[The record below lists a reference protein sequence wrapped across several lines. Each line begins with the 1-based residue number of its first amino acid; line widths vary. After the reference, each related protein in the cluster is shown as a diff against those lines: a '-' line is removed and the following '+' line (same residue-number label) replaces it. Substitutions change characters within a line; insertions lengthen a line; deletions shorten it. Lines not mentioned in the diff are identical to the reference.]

1 MLVWNSMKQ
10 GVRGVQDSGSEIGY
24 VVGDNSSDFFRF
36 VMPED
41 LELKKWDYV
50 YVRAGRHL
58 VTGRIEKVMASS
70 ELLSDDLDFR
80 SIGKYVQSSINY
92 SVSICLVRVVGE
104 YLKGKVEASRILVRP
119 GNIVYLATTEMLE
132 SIFGF
137 PPEEALSIGSL
148 TDRTDVRVSV
158 SVRGMMRHVA
168 ILAQTGAGKSHT
180 AGVLMEELLKK
191 GASIIVIDPHAD
203 YVLMRQRHSGGFYN
217 GSIKTFRTPLS
228 TGRYGESSGFVST
241 FTLRFSDLDS
251 EDISEIMGIKESWTN
266 LRKSVEDTVSRMHGK
281 RDFDDFVKTASELPA
296 EDYHRITG
304 RLRLL
309 GKVKSIFSSSTT
321 GIGDYLSPGSM
332 SILDLSGMDQFLANY
347 FSYRVLKETYEAKV
361 NGTYRYPVFVFIE
374 ESHNFAPPGAN
385 TLIAQMIKKIASEGR
400 KFGVFLIVITQRPC
414 KIDQDILSQC
424 NSQIILRITNPLDQK
439 AVVESGESVSQSVID
454 DLPSLNVG
462 EAILVG
468 QFVRLPVSVR
478 IRERESREGGGDV
491 DILSLLSEAR
501 EEKRRADDPKKIRE
515 GIGKFLED

>member
-1 MLVWNSMKQ
+1 MKRE
-10 GVRGVQDSGSEIGY
+10 VKGVQDSESEIGY
-24 VVGDNSSDFFRF
+24 IVGDNSSDFFRF
-36 VMPED
+36 VMPEEM
-41 LELKKWDYV
+41 ELRKWDYV
-50 YVRAGRHL
+50 YVAVNDHL
-58 VTGRIEKVMASS
+58 VIGRIEKVMASS

-80 SIGKYVQSSINY
+80 SIGKYVESSISY
-92 SVSICLVRVVGE
+92 SVSICLARVVGE
-104 YLKGKVEASRILVRP
+104 YVAGRIETSRILVRP
-119 GNIVYLATTEMLE
+119 GNRVYLASTEMLE
-132 SIFGF
+132 NIFGF
-137 PPEEALSIGSL
+137 PEEESLNIGSL
-148 TDRTDVRVSV
+148 TDRDDVKVSV

-203 YVLMRQRHSGGFYN
+203 YVLMRQKHDGGFYN
-217 GSIKTFRTPLS
+217 GSIRTFRTPLS
-228 TGRYGESSGFVST
+228 TGRYGDGSGFVNT
-241 FTLRFSDLDS
+241 FTLRFSDLDT

-266 LRKSVEDTVSRMHGK
+266 LRKSVEDTVSKMHGK
-281 RDFDDFVKTASELPA
+281 RDFDDFISTASELPA

-321 GIGDYLSPGSM
+321 GIRDYLSPGSM

-374 ESHNFAPPGAN
+374 ESHNFAPPGSN
-385 TLIAQMIKKIASEGR
+385 TLIAQMIKRIASEGR

-468 QFVRLPVSVR
+468 QFVRLPVSVK

-491 DILSLLSEAR
+491 DIMSLLKEAR
-501 EEKRRADDPKKIRE
+501 DEKHAANDPKKLRE
-515 GIGKFLED
+515 GIGKFLEE

>member
-1 MLVWNSMKQ
+1 MKQ
-10 GVRGVQDSGSEIGY
+10 GVRGVQGSESEIGY

-41 LELKKWDYV
+41 LELRKWDYV
-50 YVRAGRHL
+50 YVMAGDRKI
-58 VTGRIEKVMASS
+58 VGRIEKVLASS

-80 SIGKYVQSSINY
+80 SIGKYVESSINY
-92 SVSICLVRVVGE
+92 FVSICVARVIGE
-104 YLKGKVEASRILVRP
+104 YSDKHIKTSRILIKP
-119 GNIVYLATTEMLE
+119 GNRVYIAPVDMMENMF
-132 SIFGF
+132 SF
-137 PPEEALSIGSL
+137 PEEESLSIGEL
-148 TDRTDVRVSV
+148 TDRENVSV
-158 SVRGMMRHVA
+158 SVSVKGMMRHVA

-203 YVLMRQRHSGGFYN
+203 YVLMRQAQEGGFYSS
-217 GSIKTFRTPLS
+217 SIRTFRTPLS
-228 TGRYGESSGFVST
+228 TGRYAQGNGIVRS

-266 LRKSVEDTVSRMHGK
+266 LRKSVEETLSKMHGS
-281 RDFDDFVKTASELPA
+281 RDFDDFMKTASELPA

-309 GKVKSIFSSSTT
+309 GKVRSIFSENTT
-321 GIGDYLSPGSM
+321 GIGDYLSPGKM

-361 NGTYRYPVFVFIE
+361 NGTYRFPVFVFIE
-374 ESHNFAPPGAN
+374 EAHNFVPPLSG
-385 TLIAQMIKKIASEGR
+385 TLISQMIKKIASEGR
-400 KFGVFLIVITQRPC
+400 KFGIFLVVITQRPC
-414 KIDQDILSQC
+414 KIDQDVLSQC

-439 AVVESGESVSQSVID
+439 AVVESGESVSQSIID

-468 QFVRLPVSVR
+468 QFVRMPVSVR
-478 IRERESREGGGDV
+478 IRERESREGGGDI
-491 DILSLLSEAR
+491 DILGLLKEAR
-501 EEKRRADDPKKIRE
+501 EESESSSNPSKIKAN
-515 GIGKFLED
+515 IGKFLEG

>member
-1 MLVWNSMKQ
+1 MKQ
-10 GVRGVQDSGSEIGY
+10 EVRGVRDSESEIGY

-41 LELKKWDYV
+41 LELRKWDYV
-50 YVRAGRHL
+50 YVMAGDRKI
-58 VTGRIEKVMASS
+58 VGRIEKVLASS

-80 SIGKYVQSSINY
+80 SIGKYVESSINY
-92 SVSICLVRVVGE
+92 FVSICVARVIGE
-104 YLKGKVEASRILVRP
+104 YSDKHIKTSRILIKP
-119 GNIVYLATTEMLE
+119 GNRVYIAPVDMMENMF
-132 SIFGF
+132 SF
-137 PPEEALSIGSL
+137 PEEESLSIGEL
-148 TDRTDVRVSV
+148 TDRENVSV
-158 SVRGMMRHVA
+158 SVSVKGMMRHVA

-203 YVLMRQRHSGGFYN
+203 YVLMRQAQEGGFYSS
-217 GSIKTFRTPLS
+217 SIRTFRTPLS
-228 TGRYGESSGFVST
+228 TGRYAQGNGIVRS

-266 LRKSVEDTVSRMHGK
+266 LRKSVEETLSKMHGS
-281 RDFDDFVKTASELPA
+281 RDFDDFMKTASELPA

-309 GKVKSIFSSSTT
+309 GKVRSIFSENTT
-321 GIGDYLSPGSM
+321 GIGDYLSPGKM

-361 NGTYRYPVFVFIE
+361 NGTYRFPVFVFIE
-374 ESHNFAPPGAN
+374 EAHNFVPPLSG
-385 TLIAQMIKKIASEGR
+385 TLISQMIKKIASEGR
-400 KFGVFLIVITQRPC
+400 KFGIFLVVITQRPC
-414 KIDQDILSQC
+414 KIDQDVLSQC

-439 AVVESGESVSQSVID
+439 AVVESGESVSQSIID

-468 QFVRLPVSVR
+468 QFVRMPVSVR
-478 IRERESREGGGDV
+478 IRERESREGGGDI
-491 DILSLLSEAR
+491 DILGLLKEAR
-501 EEKRRADDPKKIRE
+501 EESESSSNPSKIKAN
-515 GIGKFLED
+515 IGKFLEG

>member
-1 MLVWNSMKQ
+1 MKQ
-10 GVRGVQDSGSEIGY
+10 EVRGVRDSESEIGY

-41 LELKKWDYV
+41 LELRKWDYV
-50 YVRAGRHL
+50 YVMAGDRKI
-58 VTGRIEKVMASS
+58 VGRIEKVLASS

-80 SIGKYVQSSINY
+80 SIGKYVESSINY
-92 SVSICLVRVVGE
+92 FVSICVARVIGE
-104 YLKGKVEASRILVRP
+104 YSDKHIKTSRILIKP
-119 GNIVYLATTEMLE
+119 GNRVYIAPVDMMENMF
-132 SIFGF
+132 SF
-137 PPEEALSIGSL
+137 PEEESLSIGEL
-148 TDRTDVRVSV
+148 TDRENVSV
-158 SVRGMMRHVA
+158 SVSVKGMMRHVA

-203 YVLMRQRHSGGFYN
+203 YVLMRQAQEGGFYSS
-217 GSIKTFRTPLS
+217 SIRTFRTPLS
-228 TGRYGESSGFVST
+228 TGRYAQGNGIVRS

-266 LRKSVEDTVSRMHGK
+266 LRKSVEETLSKMHGS
-281 RDFDDFVKTASELPA
+281 RDFDDFMKTASELPA

-309 GKVKSIFSSSTT
+309 GKVRSIFSENTT
-321 GIGDYLSPGSM
+321 GIGDYLSPGKM

-361 NGTYRYPVFVFIE
+361 NGTYRFPVFVFIE
-374 ESHNFAPPGAN
+374 EAHNFVPPMSG
-385 TLIAQMIKKIASEGR
+385 TLISQMIKKIASEGR
-400 KFGVFLIVITQRPC
+400 KFGIFLVVITQRPC
-414 KIDQDILSQC
+414 KIDQDVLSQC

-439 AVVESGESVSQSVID
+439 AVVESGESVSQSIID

-468 QFVRLPVSVR
+468 QFVRMPVSVR
-478 IRERESREGGGDV
+478 IRERESREGGGDI
-491 DILSLLSEAR
+491 DILGLLKEAR
-501 EEKRRADDPKKIRE
+501 EESESSSNPSKIKAN
-515 GIGKFLED
+515 IGKFLEG

>member
-1 MLVWNSMKQ
+1 MKQ
-10 GVRGVQDSGSEIGY
+10 EVRGVRDSESEIGY

-41 LELKKWDYV
+41 LELRKWDYV
-50 YVRAGRHL
+50 YVMAGDRKI
-58 VTGRIEKVMASS
+58 VGRIEKVLASS

-80 SIGKYVQSSINY
+80 SIGKYVESSINY
-92 SVSICLVRVVGE
+92 FVSICVARVIGE
-104 YLKGKVEASRILVRP
+104 YSDKHIKTSRILIKP
-119 GNIVYLATTEMLE
+119 GNRVYIAPVDMMENMF
-132 SIFGF
+132 SF
-137 PPEEALSIGSL
+137 PEEESLSIGEL
-148 TDRTDVRVSV
+148 TDRENVSV
-158 SVRGMMRHVA
+158 SVSVKGMMRHVA

-203 YVLMRQRHSGGFYN
+203 YVLMRQAQEGGFYSS
-217 GSIKTFRTPLS
+217 SIRTFRTPLS
-228 TGRYGESSGFVST
+228 TGRYAQGNGIVRS

-266 LRKSVEDTVSRMHGK
+266 LRKSVEETLSKMHGS
-281 RDFDDFVKTASELPA
+281 RDFDDFMKTASELPA

-309 GKVKSIFSSSTT
+309 GKVRSIFSENTT
-321 GIGDYLSPGSM
+321 GIGDYLSPGKM

-347 FSYRVLKETYEAKV
+347 LSYRVLKETYEAKV
-361 NGTYRYPVFVFIE
+361 NGTYRFPVFVFIE
-374 ESHNFAPPGAN
+374 EAHNFVPPLSG
-385 TLIAQMIKKIASEGR
+385 TLISQMIKKIASEGR
-400 KFGVFLIVITQRPC
+400 KFGIFLVVITQRPC
-414 KIDQDILSQC
+414 KIDQDVLSQC

-439 AVVESGESVSQSVID
+439 AVVESGESVSQSIID

-468 QFVRLPVSVR
+468 QFVRMPVSVR
-478 IRERESREGGGDV
+478 IRERESREGGGDI
-491 DILSLLSEAR
+491 DILGLLKEAR
-501 EEKRRADDPKKIRE
+501 EESESSSNPSKIKAN
-515 GIGKFLED
+515 IGKFLEG